1 MEQSKKRKILIW
13 GSVLVIASVG
23 GFLLAKYLKKKKEE
37 EERKKAEA
45 DAAAAAAAAA
55 AAQSS
60 GGGGSGSAGGGSSK
74 STPFK
79 SADEIK
85 AFQDWL
91 DTKYPTWLNGG
102 KLNKGSGYGTFGPS
116 TSSAY
121 TTYGAEWKK
130 ISDTTKKFED
140 AVNYLKS
147 KGMNESSLRKFDK
160 GFVIAWATALKSN
173 QTTFQFGSN
182 FYNSKDGTK
191 TTAPFKNKDK
201 VYMFG
206 DSLFGYSY
214 PAEGYQKI
222 FFSRSEFLDKPIGTY
237 VEPGPAG
244 WHKIV
249 AAGGGILGYG
259 GSSAGETIYVRG
271 IDIKKSAF

>member
-37 EERKKAEA
+37 EERKKAELE
-45 DAAAAAAAAA
+45 
-55 AAQSS
+55 SS
-60 GGGGSGSAGGGSSK
+60 SSQ
-74 STPFK
+74 PV
-79 SADEIK
+79 
-85 AFQDWL
+85 
-91 DTKYPTWLNGG
+91 
-102 KLNKGSGYGTFGPS
+102 S
-116 TSSAY
+116 TSSSSTRPSAGSATVSNPFSTKEELIAFQKY
-121 TTYGAEWKK
+121 AKSKGANLGTSGPNKDGVDGSWGSKTAAAWATYGSEWKK

-206 DSLFGYSY
+206 DSLYGYSY

-222 FFSRSEFLDKPIGTY
+222 YFSRSEFLDKPIGTY